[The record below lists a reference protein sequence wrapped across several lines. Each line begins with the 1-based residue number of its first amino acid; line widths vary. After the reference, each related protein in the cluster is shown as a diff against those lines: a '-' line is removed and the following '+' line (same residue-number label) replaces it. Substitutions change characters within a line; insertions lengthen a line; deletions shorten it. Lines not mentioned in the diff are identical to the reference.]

1 MSTTIDK
8 ALNIAPAEPESSKF
22 EVVETH
28 PTSNTMDFE
37 YARGNLISAIEK
49 GQQALTDVV
58 DVASRSQTPKT
69 FEAVAQILN
78 AVTTA
83 NKELLD
89 LSKKKLD
96 IQKMESVSQNPTT
109 INNNLFVASTAE
121 LLKLMKDNG
130 SK

>member
-1 MSTTIDK
+1 MNTTIDK
-8 ALNIAPAEPESSKF
+8 ALNIAPVETEETF
-22 EVVETH
+22 EVVNVQ
-28 PTSNTMDFE
+28 PSANNMDFE
-37 YARGNLISAIEK
+37 YARGNLINAIEK

-58 DVASRSQTPKT
+58 DVASRSQSPKT

-96 IQKMESVSQNPTT
+96 IQKMEATSQNPTT
-109 INNNLFVASTAE
+109 INNNLFVGSTAE

-130 SK
+130 TK